1 VSLNVLILAED
12 PVRDGYGLKPIIEA
26 MMKAVGKLQAYVEV
40 CKDPRFHGTSQA
52 LRWEFIQQALSRNAG
67 MFQLYLLCVDR
78 DGNAN
83 RRVVLGKLEKQAM
96 SVIGEDRAFL
106 AENAWQEVEVWL
118 LMGHDL
124 PPKWD
129 WKKIRAEI
137 HPKETYYL
145 PFAES
150 RGVLDLPGEGRD
162 KLAREAASRYD
173 RIRGRCKEDIQ
184 RLEARIRD
192 WLTDEK

>member
-1 VSLNVLILAED
+1 
-12 PVRDGYGLKPIIEA
+12 
-26 MMKAVGKLQAYVEV
+26 M
-40 CKDPRFHGTSQA
+40 
-52 LRWEFIQQALSRNAG
+52 
-67 MFQLYLLCVDR
+67 
-78 DGNAN
+78 
-83 RRVVLGKLEKQAM
+83 
-96 SVIGEDRAFL
+96 IGEGRAFL

-124 PPKWD
+124 LPKWD
-129 WKKIRAEI
+129 WKKIREET

-184 RLEARIRD
+184 RLEDRIRD
-192 WLTDEK
+192 WIGDSK